1 MEKKNFKIKEIYPKR
16 EGESQRGKW
25 SYQDLWLIED
35 DESKRFP
42 DEFLAT
48 FKGDDIEKL
57 AKLKVGDTIKVGMQF
72 GVHEFFPN
80 PNDKE
85 KAYRNT
91 ICAGWG
97 VEVVQVSG
105 F

>member
-1 MEKKNFKIKEIYPKR
+1 MEKKQFKIKDENGNQKSAMDVFEDRITAYGDKMVRPIVSIY
-16 EGESQRGKW
+16 E
-25 SYQDLWLIED
+25 
-35 DESKRFP
+35 
-42 DEFLAT
+42 
-48 FKGDDIEKL
+48 DIEKL

-85 KAYRNT
+85 RAYRNT

-97 VEVVQVSG
+97 VEVVEMSG